1 MKFSIAIPAFK
12 AKYLKECIDSILAQ
26 TYKDFELII
35 VNDASPENIDSVVKP
50 YLSQAKIRYYKNEKN
65 FGSVNVVGNWNKCLS
80 FASGEYFLLM
90 GDDDKLCSNCLEE
103 YAKLIDAFP
112 QCKVYHTRTWQIN
125 PQSEIIGITGP
136 RPVWESVYD
145 NIYERIKLHRAQYI
159 SDYLYETQ
167 HLKSDGGFYKLP
179 MAWGSDDISA
189 YRAAAV
195 AGVAHSEKPLFC
207 YRVHPTSLTSSGNI
221 KIKMDAIQGEME
233 WLNNFM
239 MKATPIEETDKIVAQ
254 KIKAFLPKY
263 ELNKYAEHISQAMNV
278 QPLANLCKYWSPV
291 YRPSPSG
298 FLSIC
303 LYTSSW
309 QLMSLCFLSCEIR
322 STCIL

>member
-65 FGSVNVVGNWNKCLS
+65 FGSVNVVGNWIKCLS

-278 QPLANLCKYWSPV
+278 QPLANLCKYWRMHKT
-291 YRPSPSG
+291 YH
-298 FLSIC
+298 LSA
-303 LYTSSW
+303 
-309 QLMSLCFLSCEIR
+309 SCYLFAINKWVINKQKRNEKMYIHNR
-322 STCIL
+322 

>member
-50 YLSQAKIRYYKNEKN
+50 YLSQAKIRYYKNEIN

-263 ELNKYAEHISQAMNV
+263 ELNKYAEHISQAKNV
-278 QPLANLCKYWSPV
+278 QPLANLCKYWRMHKT
-291 YRPSPSG
+291 YH
-298 FLSIC
+298 LSA
-303 LYTSSW
+303 
-309 QLMSLCFLSCEIR
+309 SCYLFAINKWVINKQKRNEKMYIHNR
-322 STCIL
+322 

>member
-239 MKATPIEETDKIVAQ
+239 MKATPIEETDK
-254 KIKAFLPKY
+254 KSRLSY
-263 ELNKYAEHISQAMNV
+263 LNMN
-278 QPLANLCKYWSPV
+278 
-291 YRPSPSG
+291 
-298 FLSIC
+298 
-303 LYTSSW
+303 
-309 QLMSLCFLSCEIR
+309 
-322 STCIL
+322 

>member
-221 KIKMDAIQGEME
+221 KIKMAAIQGEME

-278 QPLANLCKYWSPV
+278 QPLANLCKYWRMHKT
-291 YRPSPSG
+291 YH
-298 FLSIC
+298 LSA
-303 LYTSSW
+303 
-309 QLMSLCFLSCEIR
+309 SCYLFAINKWVINKQKRNEKMYIHNR
-322 STCIL
+322 

>member
-90 GDDDKLCSNCLEE
+90 GDDDKLCSNCLED

-278 QPLANLCKYWSPV
+278 QPLANLCKYWRMHKT
-291 YRPSPSG
+291 YH
-298 FLSIC
+298 LSA
-303 LYTSSW
+303 
-309 QLMSLCFLSCEIR
+309 SCYLFAINKWVINKQKRNEKMYIHNR
-322 STCIL
+322 

>member
-26 TYKDFELII
+26 TYKDFESII

-278 QPLANLCKYWSPV
+278 QPLANLCKYWRMHKT
-291 YRPSPSG
+291 YH
-298 FLSIC
+298 LSA
-303 LYTSSW
+303 
-309 QLMSLCFLSCEIR
+309 SCYLFAINKWVINKQKRNEKMYIHNR
-322 STCIL
+322 